1 MTPKIIAS
9 TYELTELIGSG
20 GGGNVYL
27 ARHLRL
33 NKKVVLKADKRKL
46 STRPELLRR
55 EVDVL
60 KDLSHT
66 YIPQV
71 YDFFVEDDT
80 VYTAMDYIEGESLDK
95 PLKRGERFSQP
106 QIIEWSRQLL
116 EALSYLHSPTHG
128 DPPRGFVHS
137 DIKPANI
144 MRTPTGN
151 ICLIDFNISL
161 ALGEENFVGYSAG
174 YASPEHYGLDYS
186 VGLGEKE
193 STFNANAPTMYM
205 STKESSSF
213 GKKTV
218 VPDVRSDIFS
228 MGAVMYHLLSGV
240 RPASS
245 ALEVT
250 PLSEKEFSPQLVRI
264 ITKAMQPNP
273 DLRYQSADEMLDALN
288 RLRENDPR
296 TKRLKRGL
304 AVAESCAAVLLA
316 AGLFVSFTGLSRMQ
330 ATEESLK
337 LAEYSKT
344 ALLDG
349 NRPLALDC
357 AIKSIP
363 NGGLFGASYTP
374 QSEYALSQA
383 LGVYDLSDGFKAY
396 NTVELGSQALCLRL
410 SPAGKTFVAMCAG
423 EAVVCDCKTAEV
435 LYRLPAETSA
445 LSEAEYLSEDVIV
458 FAARGGIAAYDIAKG
473 AELWRG
479 QTAVSIT
486 VSSDGGTVAA
496 VGGDDKYAV
505 IYDAKTGKEKCRA
518 DFGDRQ
524 QQALTNDKFVDP
536 CNNLF
541 ELNSNGTLLAA
552 SFSDGTMSVFDLEN
566 PDNSA
571 DVFPEPTDYFHFE
584 GGFYGKYLAFSAAN
598 SDGSAFAVIDCDE
611 WEQTGGFQSESF
623 YSVCAD
629 DKGILVQTD
638 NILVKIDPESGEDLP
653 LINTAENV
661 RAYSSDGAHTMVSS
675 DSAVMF
681 FGEGGINLSRQEVR
695 EPQKYLSVRGE
706 YAVYGSPNSDIIRI
720 MRYENHPESE
730 IFSYPID
737 YAHSEAR
744 VSADGQRL
752 MLFDINAF
760 RIYDKDGN
768 VVCDTAVP
776 DPQQIYD
783 QQYIRNSGGSVLEV
797 IYYSGKKLIYSG
809 EDGSL
814 LREESVEAPDSSLYE
829 EFYTDTLRIESPL
842 HGNPKVYSLD
852 GERLVGEL
860 SENAYLTYVTQIGG
874 NFIAQYTTADGMYYG
889 VLMNGK
895 CEELARLPY
904 LCDVYDNQA
913 VFDYPTGNIRAV
925 RIYGSEELKNLA
937 LGGGSA
943 ET

>member
-1 MTPKIIAS
+1 MPNIIAS
-9 TYELTELIGSG
+9 TYEPIELIGSG

-27 ARHLRL
+27 ARHIRL

-71 YDFFVEDDT
+71 YDFFAEGDT

-106 QIIEWSRQLL
+106 QVIEWTRQLL

-186 VGLGEKE
+186 IGLDDKG
-193 STFNANAPTMYM
+193 STFNANDPTRYM
-205 STKESSSF
+205 GTKESSSF
-213 GKKTV
+213 SKRTV

-228 MGAVMYHLLSGV
+228 TGAVMYHLLSGV
-240 RPASS
+240 RPAMS

-273 DLRYQSADEMLDALN
+273 DLRYQSADEMLCALN
-288 RLRENDPR
+288 DLHENDPR
-296 TKRLKRGL
+296 TKRLKRGI
-304 AVAESCAAVLLA
+304 VSAEICAAVLLA
-316 AGLFVSFTGLSRMQ
+316 AGLFVSFTGLGRMQ

-337 LAEYSKT
+337 LAEYSRT

-349 NRPLALDC
+349 DRSLALDC
-357 AIKSIP
+357 AVKAVP
-363 NGGLFGASYTP
+363 DGGLFGASYTP

-396 NTVELGSQALCLRL
+396 ETVALGSEVLCLRL
-410 SPAGKTFVAMCAG
+410 SPDGKTFTAMCAG
-423 EAVVCDCKTAEV
+423 EAVVCGCDTAEV
-435 LYRLPAETSA
+435 LYRLPAEPSA
-445 LSEAEYLSEDVIV
+445 LSEAEYLSEDIIV
-458 FAARGGIAAYDIAKG
+458 FAAKGGIAAYDISKG

-479 QTAVSIT
+479 EPAASIAVSA
-486 VSSDGGTVAA
+486 DGGTAAA
-496 VGGDDKYAV
+496 VPSGGRYAV
-505 IYDAKTGKEKCRA
+505 IYDAKTGAEKRRV
-518 DFGDRQ
+518 DFGERV
-524 QQALTNDKFVDP
+524 QQALVNDRFVNPRD
-536 CNNLF
+536 NLF
-541 ELNSNGTLLAA
+541 ELNSDGTLLAA

-566 PDNSA
+566 PDNTVN
-571 DVFPEPTDYFHFE
+571 VFSEPTDYIHFE
-584 GGFYGKYLAFSAAN
+584 GGFSGKYLAFSAAN
-598 SDGSAFAVIDCDE
+598 TDGSAFAVIDCDE

-623 YSVCAD
+623 YSVYAD
-629 DKGILVQTD
+629 DNGILVQTD
-638 NILVKIDPESGEDLP
+638 NILVKLDPESGDNIP
-653 LINTAENV
+653 LIDTAERV
-661 RAYSSDGAHTMVSS
+661 RAYSSDGTHTMVSS
-675 DSAVMF
+675 DGAVMF
-681 FGEGGINLSRQEVR
+681 FGTGGINLSRQEIR
-695 EPQKYLSVRGE
+695 EPQKYLAVRGE
-706 YAVYGSPNSDIIRI
+706 YAVYASPDSDIIKI
-720 MRYENHPESE
+720 MKYENHPESE
-730 IFSYPID
+730 IFSYP
-737 YAHSEAR
+737 AEFPHTEAR
-744 VSADGQRL
+744 VSPDEQRL

-760 RIYDKDGN
+760 RIYDRDGN
-768 VVCDTAVP
+768 IVCDTAIP

-783 QQYIRNSGGSVLEV
+783 QQYIRRENEAVLEV
-797 IYYSGKKLIYSG
+797 TYYSGKKLVYSAT
-809 EDGSL
+809 DGLL
-814 LREESVEAPDSSLYE
+814 LREETIEKPDSSLYE

-842 HGNPKVYSLD
+842 HGNPKAYTRE
-852 GERLVGEL
+852 GGQLVAEL
-860 SENAYLTYVTQIGG
+860 SEDAYLTYVTQVGG
-874 NFIAQYTTADGMYYG
+874 NILAQYTTTEDTYYG
-889 VLMNGK
+889 VLMNDK

-904 LCDVYDNQA
+904 LCDVCGGKA
-913 VFDYPTGNIRAV
+913 VFDYPTGNIRSV
-925 RIYGSEELKNLA
+925 RIYGTDELKDLA
-937 LGGGSA
+937 LNG
-943 ET
+943 